1 MVCEPFLLFNAILHV
16 YALTFSPILSLKVVR
31 TEIRT
36 HPHTRSVTTLWL
48 LALWWPRRNY
58 FKILLYCKGESNNL

>member
-31 TEIRT
+31 TEILT
-36 HPHTRSVTTLWL
+36 PTYTVGHYIVVASPLMAKEEL
-48 LALWWPRRNY
+48 FQNLA
-58 FKILLYCKGESNNL
+58 IL